1 MNKKTSHLR
10 VAWGIIFVN
19 SFFLVVSAVIILVS
33 MWNNSER
40 TARELSEALIAEI
53 QNSISYRTTNYFY
66 PAQTANHSLAF
77 LIYRY
82 FEDPINNHE
91 NRDHLFDYYEEIQ
104 KLHPQFKMVYYAD
117 TRGDL
122 VMLLRMEDGSFSK
135 RYVQNLGSRIQV
147 RYDHVNPTYYGT
159 HPNAD
164 ESPETGYD
172 PRKRS
177 WYTLAETAKSIA
189 WTPVYLFATGHLP
202 GFTCTV
208 PIFDAKGK
216 TVGVSCIDIAVDELS
231 RFLGT
236 LRPTPGTKIVI
247 LDKQNNLVAIQAR
260 RDEDLE
266 ALFVTNQDGSGNTT
280 YDISG
285 LDAFRDESL
294 RSILQH
300 LIQEPGR
307 LTRIKQGN
315 KNYQAIL
322 TPTSVGVGLELNVGI
337 VIPEDDITGHVRENL
352 KIVTLFS
359 IGILIL
365 IIVVSSLLSSAIS
378 TPMRRLATAMMKIK
392 SFDLTSDTSIK
403 TAFQEIIN
411 MRDSFESMRSGL
423 RNFKRYVPAELVSQ
437 LVREEIS
444 ADLGGENRELTIFF
458 SDIANFTSI
467 AEQLEP
473 ERLVLDLRTYFE
485 MVSKVILENQGTI
498 DKYIGDSVMAFWGA
512 PAQLENHAE
521 QACRSALLIR
531 NNLNALFREWDT
543 QGKSPFYT
551 RIGIHTG
558 EVIVGNMGYHERL
571 NYTVLGDSVNVSSR
585 LEGLNKVYGTTI
597 IVSEFTRN
605 QCPDSFEFRQLDRVS
620 VVGRKKEFEIY
631 ELIALKDD
639 IGASFKKLCRYYETG
654 LQYYFD
660 KQWDNALKYLNTV
673 LKYRPGDNPSKVL
686 QERCLRY
693 KQNPPP
699 PEWNGVFI
707 QPSKEH

>member
-1 MNKKTSHLR
+1 MNKKITHLR
-10 VAWGIIFVN
+10 VSWGIIFVN
-19 SFFLVVSAVIILVS
+19 SFFLVVAAVIILVS

-53 QNSISYRTTNYFY
+53 QNSVSYRTTNYFY

-82 FEDPINNHE
+82 FEDPINNQV
-91 NRDHLFDYYEEIQ
+91 NRDQLFDYYEEIQ

-135 RYVQNLGSRIQV
+135 RYVHNTGSQIQI
-147 RYDHVNPTYYGT
+147 RYDHVNPSYYGT
-159 HPNAD
+159 HPNVD
-164 ESPETGYD
+164 EPPETGYD

-208 PIFDAKGK
+208 PIFDTDGK
-216 TVGVSCIDIAVDELS
+216 TIGVSCVDIAVDELS

-260 RDEDLE
+260 RDEDLQ
-266 ALFVTNQDGSGNTT
+266 ALFVTGQDSGGNTT

-294 RSILQH
+294 RSVLQQ
-300 LIQEPGR
+300 LIQEPGK

-322 TPTSVGVGLELNVGI
+322 TPISAGAGLELNIGI
-337 VIPEDDITGHVRENL
+337 VIPEDDITGHVRKNL

-365 IIVVSSLLSSAIS
+365 IMVVSGLLSSAIA
-378 TPMRRLATAMMKIK
+378 TPMRRLAKEMMKIK
-392 SFDLTSDTSIK
+392 SFDLDSEVSIK
-403 TAFQEIIN
+403 TAFLEIIN
-411 MRDSFESMRSGL
+411 MRDSFESMRGGL
-423 RNFKRYVPAELVSQ
+423 RNFKRYVPAELVAQ
-437 LVREEIS
+437 LVKGEIN
-444 ADLGGENRELTIFF
+444 ADLGGEKRELTILF

-467 AEQLEP
+467 AEQLKP
-473 ERLVLDLRTYFE
+473 EVLVQDLRTYFE
-485 MVSKVILENQGTI
+485 TASKAILENQGTI

-512 PAQLENHAE
+512 PVPMEDHADR
-521 QACRSALLIR
+521 ACQSALMIR
-531 NNLNALFREWDT
+531 NNLYTLFQQWVI
-543 QGKSPFYT
+543 QGRSPFHT
-551 RIGIHTG
+551 RMGIHTG
-558 EVIVGNMGYHERL
+558 EVIVGNVGYQERL

-597 IVSEFTRN
+597 IVSDFTRN
-605 QCPDSFEFRQLDRVS
+605 QCQDSFEFRLLDRVA
-620 VVGRKKEFEIY
+620 VTGRKEAFDIY
-631 ELIALKDD
+631 ELLSLKDLL
-639 IGASFKKLCRYYETG
+639 GNSLKKLYQYYETG
-654 LQYYFD
+654 LGYYFD
-660 KQWDNALKYLNTV
+660 KKWDEGLRYFSSV
-673 LKYRPGDNPSKVL
+673 LKYRPNDTPSKIL
-686 QERCLRY
+686 LERCLRY
-693 KQNPPP
+693 KRNPPP

-707 QPSKEH
+707 QQSKEL